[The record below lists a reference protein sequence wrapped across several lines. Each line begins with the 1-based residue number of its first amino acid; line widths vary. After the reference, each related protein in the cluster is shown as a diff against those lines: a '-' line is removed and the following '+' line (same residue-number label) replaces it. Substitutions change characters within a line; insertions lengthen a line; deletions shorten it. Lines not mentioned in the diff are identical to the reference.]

1 MHHLRLHINPLFLLI
16 SLFLL
21 PSFNVLAN
29 GAARKLD
36 DSSAKINPFTPKAY
50 LIRYWKKCVTSKSE
64 FPSFL
69 LDKASPLTAT
79 ESASFVKLADQ
90 NTLSSHLS
98 SFCSSAKLFCFP
110 DVSSSLEKHRE
121 NANFTSYVGKNF
133 TNYGSV
139 GNADSFKN
147 YSDGENLP
155 INTFRRYGRD
165 SVGHDTN
172 FANYAPDTNVADQRF
187 HTYAAGSTGGATGF
201 DNYNKE
207 TNVPNLNFN
216 SYSAQSNGQSQ
227 TFSSYTESANSGVES
242 FASYGRDG
250 NGQPNNFISYGED
263 SNTIGS
269 SFSGYGQNA
278 NAGQNN
284 FTSYGG
290 NGNVPENNFRS
301 YGDAGNAGAESFANY
316 RDQANVGDDTFRSY
330 GKHSNA
336 ANASF
341 ANYGNSSNVGS
352 DSFTGY
358 SKKGSFSDIEF
369 KGYGLNNTFKDY
381 ANKSAASFSMYK
393 TNNSLEGAV
402 NKWVEP
408 GKFFRE
414 EMLKSGNVMPMP
426 DIRDKMP
433 KRAFLPRVLSSRL
446 PFMSAKVDE
455 LKTIFHASE
464 NSSMAAILTD
474 TLSECERAPSRGETK
489 KCVNSVEDML
499 DFANSV
505 LGQNVVVRTTK
516 NTNGSKEDILIGEVK
531 GINGGRI
538 TKAVSCHQSLFPYLV
553 YYCHSVPKVRVY
565 EADILDSKSKAK
577 INHGI
582 AICHVD
588 TSDWSASHGAFVALG
603 SGPGKIEVCHWIF
616 ENDMNW
622 TVSD

>member
-1 MHHLRLHINPLFLLI
+1 MQ
-16 SLFLL
+16 
-21 PSFNVLAN
+21 VLAN
-29 GAARKLD
+29 GATRKLED
-36 DSSAKINPFTPKAY
+36 LPQKISPFTPKAY
-50 LIRYWKKCVTSKSE
+50 LIRYWKKSVTSSSDV
-64 FPSFL
+64 PSFL
-69 LDKASPLTAT
+69 LDKASPLTAI

-98 SFCSSAKLFCFP
+98 SFCTSAKLFCFA
-110 DVSSSLEKHRE
+110 DVSNSLEKHTK
-121 NANFTSYVGKNF
+121 NADFTSYIDKNF
-133 TNYGSV
+133 TNYGSA

-147 YSDGENLP
+147 YSDGENIP

-165 SVGHDTN
+165 SVGHDTK
-172 FANYAPDTNVADQRF
+172 FSNYAPDSNVADQSF

-201 DNYNKE
+201 NNYNKE

-227 TFSSYTESANSGVES
+227 TFTSYTESANSGDES

-250 NGQPNNFISYGED
+250 NGQPNNFNSYGED
-263 SNTIGS
+263 SNVIGS

-278 NAGQNN
+278 NGAENN
-284 FTSYGG
+284 FTSYGR
-290 NGNVPENNFRS
+290 NGNVPENNFKN
-301 YGDAGNAGAESFANY
+301 YGDAGNAGVESFSNY
-316 RDQANVGDDTFRSY
+316 RDQANVGDDTFQSY

-336 ANASF
+336 AKANF
-341 ANYGNSSNVGS
+341 VNYGQSFNDGS
-352 DSFTGY
+352 DKFTGY
-358 SKKGSFSDIEF
+358 GKKGSFSDIGF
-369 KGYGLNNTFKDY
+369 KTYGVNNTFKDY
-381 ANKSAASFSMYK
+381 ANKKAVSFSSYK
-393 TNNSLEGAV
+393 KKNSQDTSISGKAV

-414 EMLKSGNVMPMP
+414 KMLKSGNVMPMP

-433 KRAFLPRVLSSRL
+433 KRSFLPRILSSKL
-446 PFMSAKVDE
+446 PFTSSKVDE
-455 LKTIFHASE
+455 LKTIFHASD
-464 NSSMAAILTD
+464 NSSMAAMLAD

-489 KCVNSVEDML
+489 RCVNSMEDMV
-499 DFANSV
+499 DFANSI

-516 NTNGSKEDILIGEVK
+516 NTNGSKGDILIGKVK
-531 GINGGRI
+531 GINGGKI

-588 TSDWSASHGAFVALG
+588 TSDWSASHGAFAALG

-622 TVSD
+622 SVSD